1 MKADIGAGAGAGA
14 GAGGG
19 VCEGEE
25 VCVWTSD
32 EKVAWG
38 FGGKV
43 VREDDM
49 SDGCTA
55 AGYGG
60 GVN

>member
-1 MKADIGAGAGAGA
+1 MEADAGAGAS
-14 GAGGG
+14 AGGG
-19 VCEGEE
+19 VGEGEE

-43 VREDDM
+43 VREADM

-55 AGYGG
+55 AGYGSD
-60 GVN
+60 VN